1 MKTVVLY
8 ETAPETT
15 MEKMTEVFPA
25 HQANEEIFVKAG
37 KILGIGPF
45 AIPGE
50 GAMAIFTDRESAE
63 AFVKGSPIVFEG
75 GKVYFDSDWYACNTC
90 GCWFNHPEKHTAVSC
105 CALCGSVAIEQFD
118 KEEQLTNQHKNILAE

>member
-8 ETAPETT
+8 ETAPDTT
-15 MEKMTEVFPA
+15 MEKMMEVFPA

-50 GAMAIFTDRESAE
+50 GAMAIFTDRES
-63 AFVKGSPIVFEG
+63 VKGDPFVTTGLVS
-75 GKVYFDSDWYACNTC
+75 KV
-90 GCWFNHPEKHTAVSC
+90 
-105 CALCGSVAIEQFD
+105 II
-118 KEEQLTNQHKNILAE
+118 KEWHDELM

>member
-1 MKTVVLY
+1 MVKKYQYLNHFQNKKTIGFSQNFNTKYQNTNYEIPKNMKTVVLY
-8 ETAPETT
+8 ETAPDTT
-15 MEKMTEVFPA
+15 MEKMMEVFPA

-63 AFVKGSPIVFEG
+63 EFVKGDPFVTTGLVS
-75 GKVYFDSDWYACNTC
+75 KV
-90 GCWFNHPEKHTAVSC
+90 
-105 CALCGSVAIEQFD
+105 II
-118 KEEQLTNQHKNILAE
+118 KEWHDELM

>member
-8 ETAPETT
+8 EMAEDTT
-15 MEKMTEVFPA
+15 MEKMMEVFPA
-25 HQANEEIFVKAG
+25 HQENEDKFIKAG

-63 AFVKGSPIVFEG
+63 EFVKGDSFVTTG
-75 GKVYFDSDWYACNTC
+75 LVAKVT
-90 GCWFNHPEKHTAVSC
+90 
-105 CALCGSVAIEQFD
+105 I
-118 KEEQLTNQHKNILAE
+118 KEWHDELA

>member
-8 ETAPETT
+8 ETAPDTT
-15 MEKMTEVFPA
+15 MEKMMEIFPA

-63 AFVKGSPIVFEG
+63 EFVKGDPFVTTGLVSKVIIKEWHDELVFE
-75 GKVYFDSDWYACNTC
+75 A
-90 GCWFNHPEKHTAVSC
+90 PENEVEIAKK
-105 CALCGSVAIEQFD
+105 LI
-118 KEEQLTNQHKNILAE
+118 KENMENAYKTEVPLLVEVGVGENWLEAH

>member
-15 MEKMTEVFPA
+15 MEKMMEVFSE
-25 HQANEEIFVKAG
+25 HQANEDIFVKAG

-50 GAMAIFTDRESAE
+50 GAMAIFTDKESAE
-63 AFVKGSPIVFEG
+63 EFVKGDPFVTTGLVS
-75 GKVYFDSDWYACNTC
+75 KVTIREWHD
-90 GCWFNHPEKHTAVSC
+90 EMM
-105 CALCGSVAIEQFD
+105 
-118 KEEQLTNQHKNILAE
+118 